1 MTSLPGVSVS
11 TVTCGSAVSPNPP
24 RAPSTLLSDQLQP
37 TKQFSHHQVCVC
49 MCVCVLL
56 VRASPAVVLS
66 MWPCK
71 NISYI
76 QVLIIYFF
84 PTPPIKLKL
93 RLLIATHLDQSNYL
107 TNQKQGAVNKFDLT
121 VFIRLFQ
128 DSSKVQED
136 VHFSRVATIFQW
148 INWIWLLHL
157 IQDFQCWATY
167 LSTGGEAL
175 SWCCCNLLGKKK
187 DELFRLLAQQEL
199 LFKVD
204 IPKCTRESQ

>member
-1 MTSLPGVSVS
+1 MVQQSAQILHEHRPLCYLTSYNQQNSFDII
-11 TVTCGSAVSPNPP
+11 
-24 RAPSTLLSDQLQP
+24 R
-37 TKQFSHHQVCVC
+37 CV
-49 MCVCVLL
+49 CVCVLL

-76 QVLIIYFF
+76 QVLIIYFS

-93 RLLIATHLDQSNYL
+93 GLQIGGRLLIATHLDQSNYR
-107 TNQKQGAVNKFDLT
+107 TNQKQGALNNFDLT

-136 VHFSRVATIFQW
+136 VHFSGVATVFQW

-157 IQDFQCWATY
+157 IWDFQCRATY
-167 LSTGGEAL
+167 WAL
-175 SWCCCNLLGKKK
+175 VEKL
-187 DELFRLLAQQEL
+187 
-199 LFKVD
+199 
-204 IPKCTRESQ
+204 